1 MINGNNRILIIDDD
15 HDIWTSYQLV
25 LQPNNQDETSSIN
38 QLNALLLAE
47 HPPESPIPAEET
59 PNFELCYAPQGRDG
73 YEMVKQSIHDKQ
85 PFAIVFVDIRMP
97 PGWDGMETATR
108 IRKFDPEIEIVIV
121 TAYSDRSREEIA
133 RSVGTMHKLL
143 FFRKPFDPEEL
154 MQVAVS
160 LCDKWNTGR
169 REDEQ
174 RRELQTIL
182 DTSPAAIFSVDQE
195 DRVVAWNP
203 AAEKITGFSIE
214 DVKGKACLF
223 QKISNDSFCRACQ
236 DRTTPKERGPDREL
250 TITTKNGATK
260 IICLYVAKIALE
272 KGEGTR
278 TICSF
283 WDITALKA
291 GEQAL
296 SDSNQQLKEK
306 IVTNERLQE
315 ESLRLQQELHQAQKM
330 EAIGLMAG
338 GVAHD
343 LNNILASIV
352 GYPQLI
358 RFQLPDNK
366 QLHELAQAVEEA
378 GERAAAV
385 VDDLLTVARGVAVV
399 KQVADL
405 NTLVEKYLASTEAKE
420 VHKLHPEVMLS
431 VDLNTQPLHVNC
443 SPIHIA
449 KCLMN
454 LVNNAAEAID
464 GKGEVVIAT
473 SRQDVAETSS
483 NPANKM
489 QSGQYAILQV
499 RDNGPGISEEDQERI
514 FEPFYTKKT
523 MGRSGTGLGLAVVW
537 NTALDHNGSVTVSS
551 TQGQGTSFTLLFL
564 LTDEEAPQAQEVEPA
579 LEELTGTGTIMIVD
593 DNVRQLNLA
602 SGMLKVLGY
611 EVIKASSGEEALQL
625 LTDQSADEGDDQT
638 VKQVVDLLVLD
649 MLMPGMNGRRT
660 YEEAKRLYPA
670 QKAIISSGFAA
681 DKEVRKTQELGAGN
695 FIKKPYTLKQLGLAV
710 RDELASSRQLE

>member
-15 HDIWTSYQLV
+15 HDIWKSYQLV
-25 LQPNNQDETSSIN
+25 LQPNSRDEASSISR
-38 QLNALLLAE
+38 LNALLLAE
-47 HPPESPIPAEET
+47 HPPENPLPSEET
-59 PNFELCYAPQGRDG
+59 PNFELSYASQGREG
-73 YEMVKQSIHDKQ
+73 YAMVKQAIRDQQ
-85 PFAIVFVDIRMP
+85 PFAIAFVDIRMP
-97 PGWDGMETATR
+97 PGWDGMETAAR
-108 IRKFDPEIEIVIV
+108 IRKFDPDIEIVIV

-133 RSVGTMHKLL
+133 KAVGTLHKLL

-160 LCDKWNTGR
+160 LCDKWNTGK

-182 DTSPAAIFSVDQE
+182 DTSPAAIFSIDQE
-195 DRVVAWNP
+195 DRVMAWNQ
-203 AAEKITGFSIE
+203 AAEKITGFSAE
-214 DVKGKACLF
+214 EVKGNGCIF
-223 QKISNDSFCRACQ
+223 REISEDSFCHTCEARDNPQ
-236 DRTTPKERGPDREL
+236 SRGSDREL
-250 TITTKNGATK
+250 KITAKDGTSK
-260 IICLYVAKIALE
+260 IISLYVAQTALE
-272 KGEGTR
+272 KENGAM

-283 WDITALKA
+283 WDITALKE
-291 GEQAL
+291 GEKAL
-296 SDSNQQLKEK
+296 SESNQRLQEK
-306 IVTNERLQE
+306 IATNERLQTE
-315 ESLRLQQELHQAQKM
+315 RLHLQQKLYQAQKM

-366 QLHELAQAVEEA
+366 KLHELAQAVEEA

-405 NTLVEKYLASTEAKE
+405 NTLIENYLVSTEAKE
-420 VHKLHPEVMLS
+420 VQTLHPEVILS
-431 VDLNTQPLHVNC
+431 SDLNSQSLHISC

-473 SRQDVAETSS
+473 SRQEVVEDSGNSACTIQ
-483 NPANKM
+483 P
-489 QSGQYAILQV
+489 GQYAVLRV
-499 RDNGPGISEEDQERI
+499 HDNGPGISEEDRERI

-537 NTALDHNGSVTVSS
+537 NTALDHNGSVSVSS
-551 TQGQGTSFTLLFL
+551 NQGQGTSFTLFFP
-564 LTDEEAPQAQEVEPA
+564 LTDEEVSRSREAEPG
-579 LEELTGTGTIMIVD
+579 LEELVGTGTIMVVD
-593 DNVRQLNLA
+593 DDVRQLNLA
-602 SGMLKVLGY
+602 CGMLKVLGY
-611 EVIKASSGEEALQL
+611 EVIKACSGEEALQL
-625 LTDQSADEGDDQT
+625 LADQPVDQS
-638 VKQVVDLLVLD
+638 VDLLVLD

-660 YEEAKRLYPA
+660 YEEAKKLYPE

-681 DKEVRKTQELGAGN
+681 DKEVRKAQELGAGR

-710 RDELASSRQLE
+710 RDELASSL

>member
-1 MINGNNRILIIDDD
+1 MKNGNKRILIIDDD
-15 HDIWTSYQLV
+15 HDIWKSYQLV
-25 LQPNNQDETSSIN
+25 LQPNNRDETSSLS

-47 HPPESPIPAEET
+47 NPPENSLFSEET
-59 PNFELCYAPQGRDG
+59 PDFELSYASQGQEG
-73 YEMVKQSIHDKQ
+73 YEMVKQAIHDQQ
-85 PFAIVFVDIRMP
+85 PFAIAFVDIRMP

-108 IRKFDPEIEIVIV
+108 IRKFDPNIELVIV

-133 RSVGTMHKLL
+133 RAVGTLHKLL

-160 LCDKWNTGR
+160 LCDKWNTGK
-169 REDEQ
+169 RENEQ

-182 DTSPAAIFSVDQE
+182 DTSPAAIFSIDQE
-195 DRVVAWNP
+195 GRVVAWNP
-203 AAEKITGFSIE
+203 AAEKITGFSIK
-214 DVKGKACLF
+214 DVKGKACIF
-223 QKISNDSFCRACQ
+223 QEISEDFFCRTCKDQ
-236 DRTTPKERGPDREL
+236 TTSQKRGPDREL
-250 TITTKNGATK
+250 TITTKNGVTK
-260 IICLYVAKIALE
+260 IISLYVAQVALG
-272 KGEGTR
+272 KGEEMR
-278 TICSF
+278 IICSF

-296 SDSNQQLKEK
+296 SESNQRLKEK
-306 IVTNERLQE
+306 IATNERLQA
-315 ESLRLQQELHQAQKM
+315 ESLRLQQKLHQAQKM

-343 LNNILASIV
+343 LNNILASII
-352 GYPQLI
+352 GYPQLM

-405 NTLVEKYLASTEAKE
+405 NTLVENYLASAEAKE

-431 VDLNTQPLHVNC
+431 VDLDPQPLYINC
-443 SPIHIA
+443 SPIHIT

-464 GKGEVVIAT
+464 GKGEVIIVTA
-473 SRQDVAETSS
+473 RQEVTEPLSHS
-483 NPANKM
+483 VCNVLP
-489 QSGQYAILQV
+489 GQYAVLRV
-499 RDNGPGISEEDQERI
+499 RDNGPGIPEEDQERI

-523 MGRSGTGLGLAVVW
+523 MGRSGTGLGLAIVW
-537 NTALDHNGSVTVSS
+537 NTALDHSGSVTVSS
-551 TQGQGTSFTLLFL
+551 TQGQGTSFTILYP
-564 LTDEEAPQAQEVEPA
+564 LTDKEVPRIQEAEPG
-579 LEELTGTGTIMIVD
+579 LEELTGTGTIMVVD
-593 DNVRQLNLA
+593 DDGRQLDLA
-602 SGMLKVLGY
+602 CGMLKVLGY

-625 LTDQSADEGDDQT
+625 LADQSVEQP
-638 VKQVVDLLVLD
+638 VDLLVLD

-660 YEEAKRLYPA
+660 YEEAKKLYPEL
-670 QKAIISSGFAA
+670 KAIISSGFAA
-681 DKEVRKTQELGAGN
+681 DKEVRKAQELGAGN
-695 FIKKPYTLKQLGLAV
+695 FIKKPYTLKKLGIAV
-710 RDELASSRQLE
+710 RNELQSSE

>member
-15 HDIWTSYQLV
+15 HDIWKAYQLV
-25 LQPNNQDETSSIN
+25 LQPNSRDEASSIS

-47 HPPESPIPAEET
+47 HPSETPLPSEET
-59 PNFELCYAPQGRDG
+59 PDFELSYASQGQEG
-73 YEMVKQSIHDKQ
+73 YEMVKQAIRDQQ
-85 PFAIVFVDIRMP
+85 PFAIAFVDIRMP
-97 PGWDGMETATR
+97 PGWDGMETAAR
-108 IRKFDPEIEIVIV
+108 IRKFDLDIELVIV

-133 RSVGTMHKLL
+133 KAVGTLHKLL

-160 LCDKWNTGR
+160 LCDKWNTGK
-169 REDEQ
+169 RENEQ

-195 DRVVAWNP
+195 DRVIAWNP
-203 AAEKITGFSIE
+203 AAEKITGFPAE
-214 DVKGKACLF
+214 EVKGKVCVF
-223 QKISNDSFCRACQ
+223 REISEYSFCHTCEARDNPQ
-236 DRTTPKERGPDREL
+236 SRGSDREMK
-250 TITTKNGATK
+250 ITAKDGTSK
-260 IICLYVAKIALE
+260 IICLYVAQVALE
-272 KGEGTR
+272 KENGVM

-283 WDITALKA
+283 WDITALKE

-296 SDSNQQLKEK
+296 SESNQRLQEK
-306 IVTNERLQE
+306 IATNERLQA
-315 ESLRLQQELHQAQKM
+315 ESLHLQQELHQAQKM

-358 RFQLPDNK
+358 TLQFPDNK

-405 NTLVEKYLASTEAKE
+405 NTLVENYLASTEAKE
-420 VHKLHPEVMLS
+420 VQKLHPEVMLS
-431 VDLNTQPLHVNC
+431 TDLNPQSLHISC

-454 LVNNAAEAID
+454 LVNNAAEAIE

-473 SRQDVAETSS
+473 SRQEVVED
-483 NPANKM
+483 
-489 QSGQYAILQV
+489 SGNSACKVQPGRYAVLQV

-514 FEPFYTKKT
+514 FEPFYTKKA

-551 TQGQGTSFTLLFL
+551 TQGQGTNFTLLFL
-564 LTDEEAPQAQEVEPA
+564 LTGDEVFHVQEVEPG
-579 LEELTGTGTIMIVD
+579 LEELVGTGTVMVVD
-593 DNVRQLNLA
+593 DDVRQLNLA
-602 SGMLKVLGY
+602 GGMLKVLGY
-611 EVIKASSGEEALQL
+611 EVVKASSGEEALQL
-625 LTDQSADEGDDQT
+625 LADQP
-638 VKQVVDLLVLD
+638 VDLLVLD

-660 YEEAKRLYPA
+660 YEEAKKLYPE

-681 DKEVRKTQELGAGN
+681 DKEVRKAQELGAGR

-710 RDELASSRQLE
+710 CDELASSL

>member
-1 MINGNNRILIIDDD
+1 
-15 HDIWTSYQLV
+15 
-25 LQPNNQDETSSIN
+25 
-38 QLNALLLAE
+38 
-47 HPPESPIPAEET
+47 
-59 PNFELCYAPQGRDG
+59 
-73 YEMVKQSIHDKQ
+73 
-85 PFAIVFVDIRMP
+85 
-97 PGWDGMETATR
+97 
-108 IRKFDPEIEIVIV
+108 
-121 TAYSDRSREEIA
+121 
-133 RSVGTMHKLL
+133 
-143 FFRKPFDPEEL
+143 

-160 LCDKWNTGR
+160 LCDKWNTGK

-195 DRVVAWNP
+195 DRVIAWNQ
-203 AAEKITGFSIE
+203 AAEKITGFSAE
-214 DVKGKACLF
+214 EVKGKGCIF
-223 QKISNDSFCRACQ
+223 REISEDSFCHTCEARDNPQ
-236 DRTTPKERGPDREL
+236 SRGSDREL
-250 TITTKNGATK
+250 KITAKDGTLKM
-260 IICLYVAKIALE
+260 ISLYVAQTALKKE
-272 KGEGTR
+272 NSAM

-283 WDITALKA
+283 WDITTLKE

-296 SDSNQQLKEK
+296 SQSNRRLQEK
-306 IVTNERLQE
+306 IATNERLQA

-366 QLHELAQAVEEA
+366 KLHELALAVEEA

-405 NTLVEKYLASTEAKE
+405 NTLIENYLASTEAKE

-431 VDLNTQPLHVNC
+431 ADLNSQPLHISC

-454 LVNNAAEAID
+454 LVNNAAEAIE

-473 SRQDVAETSS
+473 SRQEVVEDSS
-483 NPANKM
+483 NSACKVQP
-489 QSGQYAILQV
+489 GRYAVLRV
-499 RDNGPGISEEDQERI
+499 RDNGPGISEEDRERI
-514 FEPFYTKKT
+514 FEPFYTKKA

-537 NTALDHNGSVTVSS
+537 NTALDHNGSVSVSS
-551 TQGQGTSFTLLFL
+551 VRGQGTSFTLLFP
-564 LTDEEAPQAQEVEPA
+564 LTDEEISRSREAEPG
-579 LEELTGTGTIMIVD
+579 LEELTGTGTVMVVD
-593 DNVRQLNLA
+593 DDVRQLNLA
-602 SGMLKVLGY
+602 CGMLKVLGY

-625 LTDQSADEGDDQT
+625 LADQPVGQSADQP
-638 VKQVVDLLVLD
+638 VDLLVLD
-649 MLMPGMNGRRT
+649 MLMPGMNG
-660 YEEAKRLYPA
+660 P
-670 QKAIISSGFAA
+670 
-681 DKEVRKTQELGAGN
+681 
-695 FIKKPYTLKQLGLAV
+695 
-710 RDELASSRQLE
+710 

>member
-15 HDIWTSYQLV
+15 HDIWKSYQLV
-25 LQPNNQDETSSIN
+25 LQPNKQDETSSMS

-47 HPPESPIPAEET
+47 QPSEKNLPSEEM
-59 PNFELCYAPQGRDG
+59 PYFDLSYAPQGQDG
-73 YEMVKQSIHDKQ
+73 YEMVKQAINDKQ
-85 PFAIVFVDIRMP
+85 PFAIAFVDIRMP

-108 IRKFDPEIEIVIV
+108 IRKFDPDIEIVIV

-133 RSVGTMHKLL
+133 RVVGTLHKLL

-160 LCDKWNTGR
+160 LCDKWNTGK

-174 RRELQTIL
+174 RKELQTIL

-195 DRVVAWNP
+195 DRIIAWNQ
-203 AAEKITGFSIE
+203 AAEKITGFPAE
-214 DVKGKACLF
+214 DVKGKACIF
-223 QKISNDSFCRACQ
+223 RKISEDSFCHTCEA
-236 DRTTPKERGPDREL
+236 RTNPQNRGPNREL
-250 TITTKNGATK
+250 KITTKDGTSK
-260 IICLYVAKIALE
+260 ILSLYVAQVTLE
-272 KGEGTR
+272 KGKGTM

-291 GEQAL
+291 GEKAL
-296 SDSNQQLKEK
+296 SESNQRLQEK
-306 IVTNERLQE
+306 IATNERLQK

-358 RFQLPDNK
+358 RFQLPDNEK
-366 QLHELAQAVEEA
+366 LHELAQAVEEA
-378 GERAAAV
+378 GGRAAAV

-405 NTLVEKYLASTEAKE
+405 NTLVENYLASTEAKE
-420 VHKLHPEVMLS
+420 VHKRHPEVMLS
-431 VDLNTQPLHVNC
+431 ADLNTQSLHVSC

-464 GKGEVVIAT
+464 GKGEVIIVTAKQEVT
-473 SRQDVAETSS
+473 KVSS
-483 NPANKM
+483 NPACKI
-489 QSGQYAILQV
+489 QPGPYAVLRV
-499 RDNGPGISEEDQERI
+499 RDNGPGISEGDQERI

-551 TQGQGTSFTLLFL
+551 AEGQGTSFTLLFP
-564 LTDEEAPQAQEVEPA
+564 LTDEEVPRVEEVE
-579 LEELTGTGTIMIVD
+579 LGLVELTGTGTIMVVD

-602 SGMLKVLGY
+602 CGMLKVLGY

-625 LTDQSADEGDDQT
+625 LADQT
-638 VKQVVDLLVLD
+638 VDQAVDLLVLD

-660 YEEAKRLYPA
+660 YEAAKKLYPA

-681 DKEVRKTQELGAGN
+681 DKEVQKAQALGAGN

-710 RDELASSRQLE
+710 LNELNR

>member
-1 MINGNNRILIIDDD
+1 MNNGNKRILIIDDD
-15 HDIWTSYQLV
+15 HDIWKSYQLV
-25 LQPNNQDETSSIN
+25 LQPDSQDETSSMS
-38 QLNALLLAE
+38 QLNALLLEE
-47 HPPESPIPAEET
+47 HPQENQVSWEEA
-59 PNFELCYAPQGRDG
+59 PHFDLSYASQGQEG
-73 YEMVKQSIHDKQ
+73 YEMVKQAFYDKHPFSI
-85 PFAIVFVDIRMP
+85 AFVDIRMP

-108 IRKFDPEIEIVIV
+108 IRKFDPNIELVIV

-133 RSVGTMHKLL
+133 RVVGTLHKLL

-160 LCDKWNTGR
+160 LCDKWNTGK

-195 DRVVAWNP
+195 DHVVAWNP
-203 AAEKITGFSIE
+203 AAEKITGFSVE
-214 DVKGKACLF
+214 DVKGKACIF
-223 QKISNDSFCRACQ
+223 REISEDSFCRTCQ
-236 DRTTPKERGPDREL
+236 DQTIPQKRGPDREL

-260 IICLYVAKIALE
+260 IICLYVAQIALG
-272 KGEGTR
+272 KGEETR

-296 SDSNQQLKEK
+296 SESNQRLKEK
-306 IVTNERLQE
+306 IATNERLQK
-315 ESLRLQQELHQAQKM
+315 ESLRLQQELYQAQKM

-366 QLHELAQAVEEA
+366 QLHELALAVEEA

-405 NTLVEKYLASTEAKE
+405 NILVENYLASTEAKE
-420 VHKLHPEVMLS
+420 VQKLHPEVKLS
-431 VDLNTQPLHVNC
+431 SDLNPQFLHINC
-443 SPIHIA
+443 SPIHVA

-464 GKGEVVIAT
+464 GKGEVVIET
-473 SRQDVAETSS
+473 SRQEVIEDSS
-483 NPANKM
+483 NSACKIQP
-489 QSGQYAILQV
+489 GQYAVLRV
-499 RDNGPGISEEDQERI
+499 RDNGPGISEEDQERV

-537 NTALDHNGSVTVSS
+537 NTSLDHNGSVTVSS
-551 TQGQGTSFTLLFL
+551 TEGQGTSFTLLFP
-564 LTDEEAPQAQEVEPA
+564 LTNEEVSQIKKIEPG
-579 LEELTGTGTIMIVD
+579 LEELTGTGIIMVVD
-593 DNVRQLNLA
+593 DNGRQLDLA
-602 SGMLKVLGY
+602 CGMLKVLGY

-625 LTDQSADEGDDQT
+625 LGDQP
-638 VKQVVDLLVLD
+638 VDLLVLD

-660 YEEAKRLYPA
+660 YEEAKKLYPV

-681 DKEVRKTQELGAGN
+681 DKEVQKAQELGAGN

-710 RDELASSRQLE
+710 RDELASSRQS

>member
-15 HDIWTSYQLV
+15 HDIWKSYQLV
-25 LQPNNQDETSSIN
+25 LQPNSRDETSSISR
-38 QLNALLLAE
+38 LNALLLAE
-47 HPPESPIPAEET
+47 HPPENPLPSEET
-59 PNFELCYAPQGRDG
+59 PDFELSYASQGREG
-73 YEMVKQSIHDKQ
+73 YAMVKQAIRDQQ
-85 PFAIVFVDIRMP
+85 PFAIAFVDIRMP
-97 PGWDGMETATR
+97 PGWDGMETAAR
-108 IRKFDPEIEIVIV
+108 IRNFDPDIEIVIV

-133 RSVGTMHKLL
+133 KAVGTLHKLL

-160 LCDKWNTGR
+160 LCDKWNTGK

-195 DRVVAWNP
+195 DRVIAWNQ
-203 AAEKITGFSIE
+203 AAEKITGFSAE
-214 DVKGKACLF
+214 EVKGKGCIF
-223 QKISNDSFCRACQ
+223 REISEDSFCHTCEARDKPQ
-236 DRTTPKERGPDREL
+236 SRGSDREL
-250 TITTKNGATK
+250 KITAKDGTLKM
-260 IICLYVAKIALE
+260 ISLYVAQTALKKE
-272 KGEGTR
+272 NSAM

-283 WDITALKA
+283 WDITTLKE

-296 SDSNQQLKEK
+296 SQSNRRLQEK
-306 IVTNERLQE
+306 IATNERLQA

-366 QLHELAQAVEEA
+366 KLHELALAVEEA

-405 NTLVEKYLASTEAKE
+405 NTLIENYLASTEAKE

-431 VDLNTQPLHVNC
+431 ADLNSQPLHISC

-454 LVNNAAEAID
+454 LVNNAAEAIE

-473 SRQDVAETSS
+473 SRQEVVEDSS
-483 NPANKM
+483 NSACTIQP
-489 QSGQYAILQV
+489 GRYAVLRV
-499 RDNGPGISEEDQERI
+499 RDNGPGISEEDRERI
-514 FEPFYTKKT
+514 FEPFYTKKA

-537 NTALDHNGSVTVSS
+537 NTALDHNGSVSVSS
-551 TQGQGTSFTLLFL
+551 ARGQGTSFTLLFP
-564 LTDEEAPQAQEVEPA
+564 LTDEEISRSREAEPG
-579 LEELTGTGTIMIVD
+579 LEELTGTGTVMVVD
-593 DNVRQLNLA
+593 DDVRQLNLA
-602 SGMLKVLGY
+602 CGMLKVLGY

-625 LTDQSADEGDDQT
+625 LADQPVGQSADQP
-638 VKQVVDLLVLD
+638 VDLLVLD
-649 MLMPGMNGRRT
+649 MLMPGMNGRHT
-660 YEEAKRLYPA
+660 YEEAKKLYPA

-681 DKEVRKTQELGAGN
+681 DKEVRKAQELGAGK

-710 RDELASSRQLE
+710 RDELASLR

>member
-1 MINGNNRILIIDDD
+1 MQNDNKRILIIDDD

-25 LQPNNQDETSSIN
+25 LQPEIRDETSSMS
-38 QLNALLLAE
+38 QLNALLL
-47 HPPESPIPAEET
+47 EELPQENEVPSEEA
-59 PNFELCYAPQGRDG
+59 PNFELSYASQGQEG
-73 YEMVKQSIHDKQ
+73 YEMVRQAGYDKQ
-85 PFAIVFVDIRMP
+85 PFAIAFVDIRMP
-97 PGWDGMETATR
+97 PGWDGMETATC
-108 IRKFDPEIEIVIV
+108 IRKFDPNIEIVIV

-133 RSVGTMHKLL
+133 RAVGTLHKLL

-160 LCDKWNTGR
+160 LCDKWNMGK

-195 DRVVAWNP
+195 DRVISWNH
-203 AAEKITGFSIE
+203 AAEKITGFLVE
-214 DVKGKACLF
+214 EVKGKACIF
-223 QKISNDSFCRACQ
+223 REISEDSFCHTCEARANP
-236 DRTTPKERGPDREL
+236 DSRGPDREL
-250 TITTKNGATK
+250 KITAKGGASK
-260 IICLYVAKIALE
+260 IISLYVAQVPLE
-272 KGEGTR
+272 KEQGMM

-283 WDITALKA
+283 WDITTLKA

-296 SDSNQQLKEK
+296 SESNQRLKEK
-306 IVTNERLQE
+306 IATNERLQE

-366 QLHELAQAVEEA
+366 KLHELAQAVEEA
-378 GERAAAV
+378 GGRAAAV

-405 NTLVEKYLASTEAKE
+405 NTLVGNYLASTEAKE

-431 VDLNTQPLHVNC
+431 AALNSQPLHVNC

-473 SRQDVAETSS
+473 ARQEVTEASS
-483 NPANKM
+483 NYAYKVQP
-489 QSGQYAILQV
+489 GQYAVLRV
-499 RDNGPGISEEDQERI
+499 RDNGPGISAEDQERI

-537 NTALDHNGSVTVSS
+537 NTALDHSGSVTVSS
-551 TQGQGTSFTLLFL
+551 TQGQGTSFTLLFP
-564 LTDEEAPQAQEVEPA
+564 LTDKEAPLVQEVEPA
-579 LEELTGTGTIMIVD
+579 LEELTGTGTVMVVD
-593 DNVRQLNLA
+593 DDVRQLNLA
-602 SGMLKVLGY
+602 CGMLKILGY
-611 EVIKASSGEEALQL
+611 KVIKASSGEEALQL
-625 LTDQSADEGDDQT
+625 LADQPVGQP
-638 VKQVVDLLVLD
+638 VNLLVLD
-649 MLMPGMNGRRT
+649 MLMPGMNGRHT
-660 YEEAKRLYPA
+660 YEKAKKLYPE

-681 DKEVRKTQELGAGN
+681 DKEVRKTLELGAGN
-695 FIKKPYTLKQLGLAV
+695 LIKKPYTLKQLGLAV
-710 RDELASSRQLE
+710 RNELTSSE

>member
-15 HDIWTSYQLV
+15 QDIWKSYQLV
-25 LQPNNQDETSSIN
+25 LQPNKRDERSSLS

-47 HPPESPIPAEET
+47 HSLENPISPEET
-59 PNFELCYAPQGRDG
+59 PDFELSYASQGRDG
-73 YEMVKQSIHDKQ
+73 YEMVKQAIHDKQ
-85 PFAIVFVDIRMP
+85 PFAIAFVDIRMP

-108 IRKFDPEIEIVIV
+108 IRKFDPNIELVIV

-133 RSVGTMHKLL
+133 RAVGTLHKLL

-154 MQVAVS
+154 VQVAVS
-160 LCDKWNTGR
+160 LCDKWNTGK

-195 DRVVAWNP
+195 DRVMAWNP
-203 AAEKITGFSIE
+203 AAEKITGFSAKE
-214 DVKGKACLF
+214 VKGKACIF
-223 QKISNDSFCRACQ
+223 REIADDSFCHTCEA
-236 DRTTPKERGPDREL
+236 RTNPQSRGPDREL
-250 TITTKNGATK
+250 KITAKDGASK
-260 IICLYVAKIALE
+260 IISLYVAQVSLEKE
-272 KGEGTR
+272 KGEM

-296 SDSNQQLKEK
+296 ADSNQQLKEK
-306 IVTNERLQE
+306 IATNEQLQT

-366 QLHELAQAVEEA
+366 QLQELAQAVEEA
-378 GERAAAV
+378 GGRAAAV

-405 NTLVEKYLASTEAKE
+405 NTLVENYLASTEGKE

-431 VDLNTQPLHVNC
+431 ADLNPQPLYTNC

-473 SRQDVAETSS
+473 SRQEVAEDS
-483 NPANKM
+483 NNSAYKIQP
-489 QSGQYAILQV
+489 GQYAVLRV
-499 RDNGPGISEEDQERI
+499 RDNGPGISEEDQERV

-537 NTALDHNGSVTVSS
+537 NTALDHNGSVTVNS
-551 TQGQGTSFTLLFL
+551 TQGQGTSFTLLFPL
-564 LTDEEAPQAQEVEPA
+564 ANEEVPQTQEVEPG
-579 LEELTGTGTIMIVD
+579 LEELVGTGTVMVVD
-593 DNVRQLNLA
+593 DDGRQLDLA
-602 SGMLKVLGY
+602 CGMLKVLGY

-625 LTDQSADEGDDQT
+625 LAEQPVDQS
-638 VKQVVDLLVLD
+638 VDLLVLD

-660 YEEAKRLYPA
+660 YEEAKKFYPVL
-670 QKAIISSGFAA
+670 KAIISSGFAV
-681 DKEVRKTQELGAGN
+681 DKEVQKALELGAGN

-710 RDELASSRQLE
+710 RNELKTRV

>member
-1 MINGNNRILIIDDD
+1 
-15 HDIWTSYQLV
+15 
-25 LQPNNQDETSSIN
+25 
-38 QLNALLLAE
+38 
-47 HPPESPIPAEET
+47 
-59 PNFELCYAPQGRDG
+59 
-73 YEMVKQSIHDKQ
+73 
-85 PFAIVFVDIRMP
+85 FVDIRMP

-108 IRKFDPEIEIVIV
+108 IRKFDPDIEIVIV

-133 RSVGTMHKLL
+133 RAVGTLHKLL

-160 LCDKWNTGR
+160 LCYKWNTGK

-182 DTSPAAIFSVDQE
+182 DTSPAAIFSIDQK
-195 DRVVAWNP
+195 DRVIAWNQ
-203 AAEKITGFSIE
+203 AAEKITGFSAKE
-214 DVKGKACLF
+214 VKGKACVF
-223 QKISNDSFCRACQ
+223 REISEDSFCHTCEA
-236 DRTTPKERGPDREL
+236 RGNPQSRVPDREVK
-250 TITTKNGATK
+250 ITAKDGTSK
-260 IICLYVAKIALE
+260 IISLYVAQVALE
-272 KGEGTR
+272 RENGAM

-283 WDITALKA
+283 WDITALKE
-291 GEQAL
+291 GERAL
-296 SDSNQQLKEK
+296 SESNQQLKEK
-306 IVTNERLQE
+306 IATNERLRT

-358 RFQLPDNK
+358 RFQLPDNQK
-366 QLHELAQAVEEA
+366 LHELALAVEEA

-405 NTLVEKYLASTEAKE
+405 NTLVENYLASTEAKE

-431 VDLNTQPLHVNC
+431 VDLNSQPLYINC
-443 SPIHIA
+443 SSIHIA

-454 LVNNAAEAID
+454 LVNNAAEAIE

-473 SRQDVAETSS
+473 SRQEVAENSS
-483 NPANKM
+483 NSACTI
-489 QSGQYAILQV
+489 QSGQYAVLRV

-551 TQGQGTSFTLLFL
+551 TQGQGTSFTLLYP
-564 LTDEEAPQAQEVEPA
+564 LTDEEAPRIQEAEPG
-579 LEELTGTGTIMIVD
+579 LEELTGTGTVMVVD
-593 DNVRQLNLA
+593 DDVRQLNLA
-602 SGMLKVLGY
+602 CGMLKVLGY

-625 LTDQSADEGDDQT
+625 LADQP
-638 VKQVVDLLVLD
+638 VDLLVLD

-660 YEEAKRLYPA
+660 YEEAKKLYPA

-681 DKEVRKTQELGAGN
+681 DKEVRKTLKMGVGN

-710 RDELASSRQLE
+710 RDELASSR

>member
-1 MINGNNRILIIDDD
+1 MNNGNKRILIIDDD
-15 HDIWTSYQLV
+15 HDIWKSYQLV
-25 LQPNNQDETSSIN
+25 LQADSQDKTSSMS
-38 QLNALLLAE
+38 QLNALLL
-47 HPPESPIPAEET
+47 EEQ
-59 PNFELCYAPQGRDG
+59 PKDNQAPSEEAPHFDLSYASQGQEG
-73 YEMVKQSIHDKQ
+73 YEMVKQAIRDKQ
-85 PFAIVFVDIRMP
+85 PFAIAFVDIRMP
-97 PGWDGMETATR
+97 PGWDGMETASH
-108 IRKFDPEIEIVIV
+108 IRKFDPNIELVIV

-133 RSVGTMHKLL
+133 KAVGTLHKLL

-154 MQVAVS
+154 MQVTVS
-160 LCDKWNTGR
+160 LCDKWNTGK

-203 AAEKITGFSIE
+203 AAEKITGFSVE
-214 DVKGKACLF
+214 DVKGKACIF
-223 QKISNDSFCRACQ
+223 REISEDSFCRTCQ
-236 DRTTPKERGPDREL
+236 DQTIPQKRGPDREL

-260 IICLYVAKIALE
+260 IICLYVAQIALG
-272 KGEGTR
+272 KGEETR

-296 SDSNQQLKEK
+296 SESNQRLKEK
-306 IVTNERLQE
+306 IATNERLQK
-315 ESLRLQQELHQAQKM
+315 ESLRLQQELYHAQKM

-366 QLHELAQAVEEA
+366 KLHELALAVEEA

-405 NTLVEKYLASTEAKE
+405 NTLVEHYLASTEAKE
-420 VHKLHPEVMLS
+420 VHKLHSEVMLS
-431 VDLNTQPLHVNC
+431 ADLNSQPLCINC
-443 SPIHIA
+443 SSIHIA

-473 SRQDVAETSS
+473 SRQEVVEDSKNSACKIQ
-483 NPANKM
+483 P
-489 QSGQYAILQV
+489 GQYAVLRI
-499 RDNGPGISEEDQERI
+499 RDNGPGISEEDQERV

-551 TQGQGTSFTLLFL
+551 TEGQGTSFTLLFP
-564 LTDEEAPQAQEVEPA
+564 LTDEEPPLAQEAEPG
-579 LEELTGTGTIMIVD
+579 LDELAGTGTIMVVD
-593 DNVRQLNLA
+593 DNGRQLDLA
-602 SGMLKVLGY
+602 CGMLKILGY
-611 EVIKASSGEEALQL
+611 EVIKASSGEEAVQL
-625 LTDQSADEGDDQT
+625 LADQP
-638 VKQVVDLLVLD
+638 VDLLVLD

-660 YEEAKRLYPA
+660 YEEAKKLYPA

-681 DKEVRKTQELGAGN
+681 DKEVQKTQELGAGN

-710 RDELASSRQLE
+710 RDELKKRA